1 MTKFACNAL
10 KIYKILENDDDD
22 YKVTTR
28 TARAKLAV
36 KNCSRRRDFIEKLIK
51 RKEKGF

>member
-22 YKVTTR
+22 DYKVTTR

-36 KNCSRRRDFIEKLIK
+36 KNQDLKL
-51 RKEKGF
+51 

>member
-1 MTKFACNAL
+1 MSG
-10 KIYKILENDDDD
+10 DD

-36 KNCSRRRDFIEKLIK
+36 KNQTVERFQNLNYADI
-51 RKEKGF
+51 GP

>member
-22 YKVTTR
+22 DDDYKVTTR

-36 KNCSRRRDFIEKLIK
+36 KKCSKIVT
-51 RKEKGF
+51 